1 MSEVITKACERPSCD
16 NGNRYTLDQNGIITA
31 IADCPDCSGTGRVPD
46 VEATQRA
53 QLDAQRILIERF
65 ESQLRTKESENAELR
80 GEVARL
86 RAVASDFAAE
96 AQERASELCTAR
108 ADVVRLT
115 AEVERLKGREREA
128 AAMMRND
135 EPGCW
140 RCPACDK
147 WAPDDAST
155 RLAAWLAGCKS

>member
-1 MSEVITKACERPSCD
+1 MSE
-16 NGNRYTLDQNGIITA
+16 A
-31 IADCPDCSGTGRVPD
+31 IEQECQCCHGTGRLHSAYWEADCGVCDDTGRVPD
-46 VEATQRA
+46 VEATLRA
-53 QLDAQRILIERF
+53 
-65 ESQLRTKESENAELR
+65 
-80 GEVARL
+80 EVARL
-86 RAVASDFAAE
+86 TEDNAYLKGECDEFHAQVKRMGAGMQEEHLAHQAE
-96 AQERASELCTAR
+96 IA
-108 ADVVRLT
+108 RLT

-128 AAMMRND
+128 ADMMRND